1 MWFRL
6 TLSFLYSQRLPW
18 SSGPWLLHLQ
28 NAKDKVI
35 CVPFKWCDNPTWGFL
50 YVRKAICQLSHF
62 TISVNY
68 CISESWLAPNATNS
82 TDSGIMFPLVI
93 SLAYKN
99 SGKMC
104 APAVKLELRWDTAWS
119 SDIILTNKCVC
130 IPLMLICSLII
141 SHRSLCCLVLKT
153 MMAFSFWE
161 YCYNLYLSIFELHL
175 PTEKP
180 KIPKCAYS
188 I

>member
-6 TLSFLYSQRLPW
+6 TLKFLYSQRLPW
-18 SSGPWLLHLQ
+18 SSDPCLLHLQ
-28 NAKDKVI
+28 NAKDKVMCI
-35 CVPFKWCDNPTWGFL
+35 PFKWCDNPTRGVL
-50 YVRKAICQLSHF
+50 YVRKAICQLSQF

-68 CISESWLAPNATNS
+68 YISESWLAPNATNS

-99 SGKMC
+99 SRKMC

-119 SDIILTNKCVC
+119 SDIILTNKCAC
-130 IPLMLICSLII
+130 IPLMLIYSLII

-153 MMAFSFWE
+153 LMTFSFWE
-161 YCYNLYLSIFELHL
+161 FCYNLYLSVFELHL